1 MNISPFCVPPG
12 YTQLR
17 MLERKDI
24 PEFLATQWMSVKQF
38 GDAGISCRKGPCT
51 REEVGQVHAT
61 LGTYKKENDLDDEQ
75 LDDLI
80 YSSQPTNG
88 FWRPHRS
95 VYTQLVPCPRGGSSP
110 SFTTFSMRMIPLLKQ
125 GSGGAA
131 EDEQLR
137 RAVQKKGNDWVAVA
151 ELVQHSP
158 ADCSDRFRQHT
169 QYQGIRRRD
178 LLMLHLYGKGAWS
191 SEEEGQLHHTIEEL
205 AQEDVMSPHNMDHC
219 NETAATFHNNHW
231 ILNASM
237 KEACKFGM
245 TTRGRYIWTD
255 RGMGLAETGILQ

>member
-24 PEFLATQWMSVKQF
+24 PEFLATQWMSVKQLV
-38 GDAGISCRKGPCT
+38 DAGISCRKGPCT

-88 FWRPHRS
+88 FWSRIARAMPQRGVKS
-95 VYTQLVPCPRGGSSP
+95 VFYHVQHAHD
-110 SFTTFSMRMIPLLKQ
+110 PLAKA
-125 GSGGAA
+125 GKWGAA

-137 RAVQKKGNDWVAVA
+137 
-151 ELVQHSP
+151 
-158 ADCSDRFRQHT
+158 SDRFRQHT

-205 AQEDVMSPHNMDHC
+205 AQEGKSDMS
-219 NETAATFHNNHW
+219 
-231 ILNASM
+231 
-237 KEACKFGM
+237 
-245 TTRGRYIWTD
+245 TRGFWVSISKA
-255 RGMGLAETGILQ
+255 MGATGHQSSVKANGL

>member
-1 MNISPFCVPPG
+1 MDECQAIRG
-12 YTQLR
+12 R
-17 MLERKDI
+17 
-24 PEFLATQWMSVKQF
+24 W
-38 GDAGISCRKGPCT
+38 
-51 REEVGQVHAT
+51 EEVGQVHAA

-88 FWRPHRS
+88 FWSRIARAVPQRGVKS
-95 VYTQLVPCPRGGSSP
+95 VFYHVR
-110 SFTTFSMRMIPLLKQ
+110 RARDPLAKA
-125 GSGGAA
+125 GKWGAA

-151 ELVQHSP
+151 ELVQRSP

-178 LLMLHLYGKGAWS
+178 LLTLHLYGKGAWS
-191 SEEEGQLHHTIEEL
+191 SEEEGQLHHAIEEL
-205 AQEDVMSPHNMDHC
+205 AREDVMSPHNMDRC

-231 ILNASM
+231 ILNAGM

>member
-1 MNISPFCVPPG
+1 
-12 YTQLR
+12 
-17 MLERKDI
+17 DI

-38 GDAGISCRKGPCT
+38 GDAGISCHKGPCT

-88 FWRPHRS
+88 FWSRIARAMPQRGVKS
-95 VYTQLVPCPRGGSSP
+95 VFYHVQRAHD
-110 SFTTFSMRMIPLLKQ
+110 PLAKA
-125 GSGGAA
+125 GKWGAA

-178 LLMLHLYGKGAWS
+178 LLTLHLYGKGAWS
-191 SEEEGQLHHTIEEL
+191 SEEEGQLHHAIEEL
-205 AQEDVMSPHNMDHC
+205 PRKVNRTCPLKD
-219 NETAATFHNNHW
+219 
-231 ILNASM
+231 
-237 KEACKFGM
+237 FGFPFQ
-245 TTRGRYIWTD
+245 RPWERPGHQSSVKAN
-255 RGMGLAETGILQ
+255 GL